1 MPRRKIETQTEKENR
16 TQPKKENPTTTYWET
31 ALQKLGLLSP
41 ITTEATLTS
50 ATQIGITGWE
60 LQIIKDPLFDKFLRY
75 GPGRSGI
82 GPKTVG
88 EFLELPEEDKKFYAK
103 VFQEWKK
110 VIKERNIPIE
120 QLE

>member
-1 MPRRKIETQTEKENR
+1 VEKARGRKSQ
-16 TQPKKENPTTTYWET
+16 NPDSIVKGSSDYWT
-31 ALQKLGLLSP
+31 IALTKLGLLSP

-50 ATQIGITGWE
+50 AITETAPGKWE
-60 LQIIKDPLFDKFLRY
+60 LQLLKDPLFEKFLRY
-75 GPGRSGI
+75 GPGKSGI
-82 GPKTVG
+82 GPKTIG
-88 EFLELPEEDKKFYAK
+88 AFLELPEEEKRFYAK